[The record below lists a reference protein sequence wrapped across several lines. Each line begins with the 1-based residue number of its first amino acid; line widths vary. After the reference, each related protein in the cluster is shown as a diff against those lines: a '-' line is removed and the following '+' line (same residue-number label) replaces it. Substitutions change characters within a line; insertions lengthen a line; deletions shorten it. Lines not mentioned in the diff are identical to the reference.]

1 MLLASGARTS
11 RRRPAATCRAAHRPD
26 PGTLVALTPACS
38 SACVH
43 SIRRGWWTT
52 GLVLG
57 VMASMAAAR
66 GVPTPSTVALR
77 PFGNSLR
84 LGRCREDGALHSPIG
99 RNEHGEEFDL
109 VVRGGT
115 WPTARAL
122 LRGRRRGEGRQDRRG
137 RQGVRPGQEIDAKGL
152 LVTPGFVDIHT
163 HYDGQATW
171 DSHLQPS
178 SWHGVTTA
186 VMGNCGVGFAPVK
199 IEDRQRLIE
208 LMEGVEDIP
217 GAALDEGLNWSWES
231 FGQYLDALEAR
242 PRDMDLGAQLPH
254 GALRVFVMGERAAR
268 LEEATPE
275 EVARMRALTA
285 EAMRDG
291 ALGFST
297 SRTLNHRTVKGDPTP
312 SLRAS
317 EAELLGIAL
326 GMKDAGRGVIEFISD
341 FNTPNPESEFE
352 MIERLLTASRPA
364 VLGVA
369 GAGPFHGPRA
379 GGACSAWSRGWS
391 AKGHAAKAQV
401 APRPIGVL
409 QGLQASRIP
418 FSMCRSYKAIQN
430 KSVGRTAG
438 HHARSGVPREAARGS
453 ARAAALRHGGATDRL
468 RPHVPAGRSA
478 GLRAGAGELAGRPR
492 PPRGPRP
499 ARGRLRLPDRRR
511 GQELHLRALRQLR
524 RLQSRLLQRDDAE
537 PAHADRAGRRRR
549 ACRPDLR
556 RLLPDLAAV
565 ALGPRP
571 RLGQARRVVAGQA
584 PHARTMPGPSA
595 STTAAGSRRAARPT
609 STSSTS
615 TSSGSR
621 RR

>member
-1 MLLASGARTS
+1 M
-11 RRRPAATCRAAHRPD
+11 AT
-26 PGTLVALTPACS
+26 
-38 SACVH
+38 
-43 SIRRGWWTT
+43 
-52 GLVLG
+52 
-57 VMASMAAAR
+57 
-66 GVPTPSTVALR
+66 
-77 PFGNSLR
+77 
-84 LGRCREDGALHSPIG
+84 
-99 RNEHGEEFDL
+99 EFDL

-115 WPTARAL
+115 VADGTGAAL
-122 LRGRRRGEGRQDRRG
+122 HEADVAVKDGKIAAVGKVTGSAAE
-137 RQGVRPGQEIDAKGL
+137 EIDAKGL

-199 IEDRQRLIE
+199 VEDRQRLIE

-326 GMKDAGRGVIEFISD
+326 GMKDAGTGVIEFISD

-352 MIERLLTASRPA
+352 MIDRLLTASGRPFSVSLA
-364 VLGVA
+364 QAPFQARRLAPPARPGR
-369 GAGPFHGPRA
+369 GAGGQGPCRQGA
-379 GGACSAWSRGWS
+379 GGA
-391 AKGHAAKAQV
+391 AADRRAAGPAGEPHPV
-401 APRPIGVL
+401 LDVPRPT
-409 QGLQASRIP
+409 R
-418 FSMCRSYKAIQN
+418 RSQH
-430 KSVGRTAG
+430 KSVAERLAIMRDPAFRAKLLAEA
-438 HHARSGVPREAARGS
+438 HEPLRSDMAAR
-453 ARAAALRHGGATDRL
+453 LTDYDRMFPL
-468 RPHVPAGRSA
+468 GDPPDYEPA
-478 GLRAGAGELAGRPR
+478 AGELARRAR
-492 PPRGPRP
+492 PPRGPRS
-499 ARGRLRLPDRRR
+499 ARGR
-511 GQELHLRALRQLR
+511 
-524 RLQSRLLQRDDAE
+524 
-537 PAHADRAGRRRR
+537 
-549 ACRPDLR
+549 
-556 RLLPDLAAV
+556 
-565 ALGPRP
+565 
-571 RLGQARRVVAGQA
+571 
-584 PHARTMPGPSA
+584 
-595 STTAAGSRRAARPT
+595 STTT
-609 STSSTS
+609 
-615 TSSGSR
+615 
-621 RR
+621 